1 MIAHTTSSVNYAA
14 LEKEWLSL
22 SSPEE
27 KFDFW
32 KRMKLLFA
40 DLDPEQVNY
49 FFEQL
54 QKSAND
60 ITLRLELAT
69 KRAEMFGFKPNAS

>member
-1 MIAHTTSSVNYAA
+1 MIAQTTSPINYTA

-27 KFDFW
+27 KADFW
-32 KRMKLLFA
+32 KRMKLLFSA
-40 DLDPEQVNY
+40 MDTEQINS

-54 QKSAND
+54 YKSAND
-60 ITLRLELAT
+60 ATLQLELAV
-69 KRAEMFGFKPNAS
+69 KRAETFGFKAER

>member
-1 MIAHTTSSVNYAA
+1 MIAQTSASVNYAT

-27 KFDFW
+27 KSDFW
-32 KRMKLLFA
+32 KRMNLLFA
-40 DLDPEQVNY
+40 DLEAEQINQ

-54 QKSAND
+54 QKSADD
-60 ITLRLELAT
+60 IALRLELAK
-69 KRAEMFGFKPNAS
+69 KRAETFGFKADLP

>member
-1 MIAHTTSSVNYAA
+1 MIAQTSASVNYAA
-14 LEKEWLSL
+14 LEKEWLAL

-27 KFDFW
+27 KSDFW
-32 KRMKLLFA
+32 KRMNLLLA
-40 DLDPEQVNY
+40 DLEAEQINH

-54 QKSAND
+54 QKSADD

-69 KRAEMFGFKPNAS
+69 KRAEAFGFKSNLS

>member
-1 MIAHTTSSVNYAA
+1 MIAHTSASVNFAT

-27 KFDFW
+27 KSDFW
-32 KRMKLLFA
+32 KKMKLLFA
-40 DLDPEQVNY
+40 DLEVEQINQ

-54 QKSAND
+54 QKSADD

-69 KRAEMFGFKPNAS
+69 KRAETFGFKSNLS

>member
-1 MIAHTTSSVNYAA
+1 MIASKTTTVNYSA

-27 KFDFW
+27 KSEFW
-32 KRMKLLFA
+32 ERMKLLFA
-40 DLDPEQVNY
+40 TLDAEQINR

-54 QKSAND
+54 QKDAED
-60 ITLRLELAT
+60 ITLRLELAS
-69 KRAEMFGFKPNAS
+69 KQAEIFGFKPVP